1 MFFTKKTICS
11 EITPLYHSWKQAV
24 EEVKKA
30 KDSFQNAGA
39 EDNLQTL
46 KENLKQALIK
56 AQTAKEAYFKK
67 KEENTQYEDKT
78 IILKDALIL
87 EYYQDV
93 GINGWREEN
102 GRVVSLN
109 LDDKDLSH
117 KDNSPF
123 PDGLQ
128 RLYLDRA
135 TLPSNITF
143 PDGLQIL
150 WLDRATLPSN
160 ITFPDGLKYLYLNK
174 VKLPPNTTPEE
185 WQEKLREYR
194 QRNPNVRII
203 GG

>member
-1 MFFTKKTICS
+1 MSTTKKTICS

-67 KEENTQYEDKT
+67 KEENTQYEGQT

-93 GINGWREEN
+93 GINGWREKN
-102 GRVVSLN
+102 GRVTHLN
-109 LDDKDLSH
+109 LNNKDLNH
-117 KDNSPF
+117 KDNPPF

-135 TLPSNITF
+135 TLPADITF
-143 PDGLQIL
+143 PG
-150 WLDRATLPSN
+150 WFTETLS
-160 ITFPDGLKYLYLNK
+160 
-174 VKLPPNTTPEE
+174 
-185 WQEKLREYR
+185 
-194 QRNPNVRII
+194 
-203 GG
+203 